1 MVDKVLLYFNSFAYI
16 FKSLLSIFYKFL
28 IFIDNIF
35 FIIFFNKCLRLIR
48 FTTLLAVLVS
58 ISVSKNW
65 YGLQIEYINH
75 KITYPFYS
83 FKTNQQASRT
93 PQNQPSTQQLRM
105 LVQQIQLAV
114 QEGYLNHQI
123 LNQPLA
129 PQTLILLNQL
139 LQQIKVL
146 QQLHQQHSMQNSL
159 KGNSQTV
166 LQLSVQITKTKQQ
179 IANLQN
185 QIAVQQAT
193 YMKQQQQQQQ
203 QQHPSTPSQPSDY
216 YKPSIHDPMSALQ
229 NSFSDLAMNKEA
241 PVVSIRMFCNE
252 WIFIN

>member
-1 MVDKVLLYFNSFAYI
+1 
-16 FKSLLSIFYKFL
+16 
-28 IFIDNIF
+28 
-35 FIIFFNKCLRLIR
+35 
-48 FTTLLAVLVS
+48 
-58 ISVSKNW
+58 
-65 YGLQIEYINH
+65 
-75 KITYPFYS
+75 
-83 FKTNQQASRT
+83 
-93 PQNQPSTQQLRM
+93 M

-146 QQLHQQHSMQNSL
+146 QQLHQQHTMQNSL
-159 KGNSQTV
+159 KGNGQNV

-179 IANLQN
+179 ITNLQN

-203 QQHPSTPSQPSDY
+203 HPSTSSQPDY
-216 YKPSIHDPMSALQ
+216 YKPTPSMHDTLSALQ
-229 NSFSDLAMNKEA
+229 NNFSDLNLNKES
-241 PVVSIRMFCNE
+241 PGVSFVYLRSSNYVNFFYNFPLTCVTS
-252 WIFIN
+252 

>member
-1 MVDKVLLYFNSFAYI
+1 
-16 FKSLLSIFYKFL
+16 
-28 IFIDNIF
+28 
-35 FIIFFNKCLRLIR
+35 
-48 FTTLLAVLVS
+48 
-58 ISVSKNW
+58 
-65 YGLQIEYINH
+65 
-75 KITYPFYS
+75 
-83 FKTNQQASRT
+83 
-93 PQNQPSTQQLRM
+93 M

-146 QQLHQQHSMQNSL
+146 QQLHQQHSVQSTM
-159 KGNSQTV
+159 KGNGQSV
-166 LQLSVQITKTKQQ
+166 LQISVQITKTKQQ

-203 QQHPSTPSQPSDY
+203 HQQQQQQQHPVPPSQSSEY
-216 YKPSIHDPMSALQ
+216 YKSSVHDPMSALQ
-229 NSFSDLAMNKEA
+229 NSFTDLTMNKEP
-241 PVVSIRMFCNE
+241 PVVSIP
-252 WIFIN
+252 ISIIVI